1 MTNYERQISE
11 DVITEKSKLFYFK
24 AFILIL
30 IIFLLTVFIVYSV
43 MSLFFKDKFCFGTF
57 INNIDCSGKTVEQT
71 KELFLKNINNYT
83 LTISQRNDKEEI
95 IKSQEI
101 DIKTDIG
108 DSIEKIKNEQNPY
121 KWGLYI
127 LKHDDNSVDF
137 NISYDEEKLNEKL
150 NTLECF
156 NKEMM
161 ISPINASVEYNENN
175 KKFEIVKENNGT
187 TVDIDK
193 AKSEIINSIKNL
205 TPNIDLDEKNLYINA
220 EVKADSEELKKSE
233 EVMNNYALVKITYNF
248 GDKVEVVDHEK
259 IKDWIIINDTGEVSF
274 DKKKVDDFVQYLAKT
289 YNTFGIKRNF
299 KTSYD
304 SHIVTVSGGDYGWWL
319 NKAAESDSLI
329 AAIKDGKDIVKEPVY
344 FQKAFG
350 YGIDD
355 IGNTYAEVNLGMQH
369 MFFYKDGKKVLESDF
384 VSGKPSTNHATP
396 TGTYSITYKETDAV
410 LRGENYQTPVKY
422 WMPFNMDIGFHD
434 ASWQTSF
441 GEKRYLTHGSHGCI
455 NLPPDVAKEL
465 YSYISKGDPVIVY
478 NYVSE

>member
-11 DVITEKSKLFYFK
+11 DIVPLKSKLFYFK
-24 AFILIL
+24 VFIFIL
-30 IIFLLTVFIVYSV
+30 IIFLLTVSIVYSV
-43 MSLFFKDKFCFGTF
+43 MSLFFKDKFCFGTV
-57 INNIDCSGKTVEQT
+57 INNVDCSGKTVEQT

-83 LTISQRNDKEEI
+83 LTISQRNNKEEV

-101 DIKTDIG
+101 GIKTDIG

-127 LKHDDNSVDF
+127 LKNDNNNVDF

-156 NKEMM
+156 NKEKM

-175 KKFEIVKENNGT
+175 KKFEIVKENDGT
-187 TVDIDK
+187 MVDIDK

-205 TPNIDLDEKNLYINA
+205 IPNLNLEEKNLYINA
-220 EVKADSEELKKSE
+220 EIKADNENLKKSE

-248 GDKVEVVDHEK
+248 GDNTEVVDHER
-259 IKDWIIINDTGEVSF
+259 IKDWIIINDNGEVSF
-274 DKKKVDDFVQYLAKT
+274 DKSKVDDFVQYLAKT
-289 YNTFGIKRNF
+289 YNTFGITRNF

-304 SHIVTVSGGDYGWWL
+304 SHIITVSGGDYGWWL

-329 AAIKDGKDIVKEPVY
+329 KAIKDGKDIIKEPVY

-350 YGIDD
+350 YGSDD

-396 TGTYSITYKETDAV
+396 TGTYSVTYKETNAV

-441 GEKRYLTHGSHGCI
+441 GEKRYITHGSHGCI

-478 NYVSE
+478 NYVCE